1 MNMNKF
7 MVFRILTALSLIIG
21 SLSVSTS
28 VCAQSPNY
36 ESRYNLLVSQLGP
49 AGIGIETLLQKWE
62 AVDSTD
68 RKMLLAKFDYY
79 FTKSQSEQVVK
90 KSQNKYLGMDPLL
103 SLKDSTGT
111 PVYYYK
117 EQVYDDELFAKAL
130 KVADRLAAFYP
141 DDLEY
146 RFLKANALIAYEK
159 ESPDMATAYLSD
171 LISQD
176 QSRTRPWNYEG
187 NKQDKNFFPDSMQ
200 EYCRTFYTIG
210 SDAAMETFLSLSK
223 HVGGL
228 YPDMTCFV
236 SNIATYYLVGKD
248 DPKSA
253 LKYYAKVL
261 KKVKDD
267 EVALRNAC
275 IAARKAGNRKLELK
289 YQQLLRQYGYVK

>member
-1 MNMNKF
+1 MNMNSS
-7 MVFRILTALSLIIG
+7 RIYRLLSVLSVTVALVISSF
-21 SLSVSTS
+21 SLS
-28 VCAQSPNY
+28 AQSQNF

-49 AGIGIETLLQKWE
+49 AGVGIETLLQKWE
-62 AVDSTD
+62 AADSTD
-68 RKMLLAKFDYY
+68 KKMLLAKFDYY
-79 FTKSQSEQVVK
+79 FTKSQSEPVVK

-117 EQVYDDELFAKAL
+117 EVIFDDELFAKAL
-130 KVADRLAAFYP
+130 KAADKVASFYP
-141 DDLEY
+141 DDLEF

-159 ESPDMATAYLSD
+159 ESPDMATAYLLD
-171 LISQD
+171 LMSQD

-187 NKQDKNFFPDSMQ
+187 GKQDKDFFPDSMQ
-200 EYCRTFYTIG
+200 EYCRTFYTVG
-210 SDAAMETFLSLSK
+210 GEPAMDTFLSISK
-223 HVGGL
+223 RMNEL

-236 SNIATYYLVGKD
+236 SNIATYYLVAKD

-253 LKYYAKVL
+253 LKYYGKVL

-275 IAARKAGNRKLELK
+275 IAARKAGNRKLEQK
-289 YQQLLRQYGYVK
+289 YQQMLRQYGYVK